1 MAPEQRFK
9 DEWLVRLVKALPQFP
24 VEFIERAR
32 ASRSPYLAQALV
44 AAGLLQPEEI
54 GRIVEQAYRIRYLAP
69 SRQDI
74 DKSAL
79 RLVPERLCR
88 SHMLLPVGAS
98 DRSID
103 VAMANPLDPAAQQD
117 VGNVTGRAVKAFYC
131 SPGRVDELLARVLT
145 PDQVIYDLLER
156 VEQRDRVELVEEP
169 ADDRDGAPEPVRD
182 PVVQLVDAILARAVQ
197 VRASDIHIEQ
207 EERQTNVRYRVDG
220 LLRNSMVLPRYVGV
234 GPVVSRIKIIA
245 KLDVADR
252 RRPQDGRAKI
262 RVGQAEV
269 GLRVS
274 TLPTALGEKVVIRI
288 LDERTAF
295 IPLDKLG
302 FNDTLRVRLEGLMRR
317 GQGILLVTGPTGSGK
332 TSTLYAIASALLSED
347 TNIVTVEDPIEF
359 RLKGVNQVQVSEKA
373 GLTFASVLRSVLR
386 QDPDIILVGEIRDR
400 ETADIACQAAL
411 TGHLV
416 LSTLHTNDALG
427 SVTRLVD
434 MGVDRYKIAAGV
446 IGVAAQRLAR
456 RLCPECRQ
464 PLPDDQIPDRLR
476 SAMRLR
482 SIAPR
487 AFGPHGCEA
496 CDYAGYRGRV
506 PLFELLEITP
516 AVRDAIAEGAAIGDV
531 RLRALRDGALHLL
544 TDDAL
549 AHVAAGD
556 ITIDEATPHLQLEP
570 APASAAAGS
579 RTQAGPEPAARVLV
593 ALSGEA
599 ARQAAAAALAGGGCV
614 VETAADGPAALI
626 SLAQR
631 PPDAL
636 LVELD
641 LPVLDGLELI
651 RRARTGMAL
660 SALPILAASEA
671 DDVER
676 RAAALAAGA
685 DDVIALAAGPG
696 AVAARMRGMLERR
709 GDYSP
714 TSDIMRPRIP
724 ANEDARLAAL
734 RATGVLDTPPEE
746 RFDALTRLAQQTFR
760 VPIAMVSLVDADRQW
775 FKSKV
780 GVDANETPRDV
791 AFCAHAIN
799 GAEVFVVQDAELDP
813 RFAENPLV
821 RGEPHVRFYA
831 GYPLNGPNGEK
842 LGSFCIID
850 HKPRQMTKADIESL
864 TQMGRLVE
872 RALAATRTPP
882 ALSAP

>member
-9 DEWLVRLVKALPQFP
+9 NEWLVRLVKALPQFP
-24 VEFIERAR
+24 VEFIEQAR
-32 ASRSPYLAQALV
+32 ASRSPYLAQAIV

-54 GRIVEQAYRIRYLAP
+54 GRIVEQAYRIHYLAP
-69 SRQDI
+69 SRQEI
-74 DKSAL
+74 DKATL

-88 SHMLLPVGAS
+88 THMLLPVGAS

-103 VAMANPLDPAAQQD
+103 VAMANPLDPDAQQD

-131 SPGRVDELLARVLT
+131 PPGRVDELLARVLT
-145 PDQVIYDLLER
+145 PDHVIYDLLER
-156 VEQRDRVELVEEP
+156 VEQRDRVEVVDEP
-169 ADDRDGAPEPVRD
+169 ADDRDGATEPVRD

-197 VRASDIHIEQ
+197 MRASDIHIEQ

-252 RRPQDGRAKI
+252 RHPQDGRANI

-295 IPLDKLG
+295 IPLAKLG
-302 FNDTLRVRLEGLMRR
+302 FNDTLRVRLEGLMQRS
-317 GQGILLVTGPTGSGK
+317 QGILLVTGPTGSGK

-359 RLKGVNQVQVSEKA
+359 RLKGVNQVQVNDKA

-464 PLPDDQIPDRLR
+464 GLPADQIPDRLR
-476 SAMRLR
+476 RAMSRR
-482 SIAPR
+482 SIAAR
-487 AFGPHGCEA
+487 AFGPHGCDA
-496 CDYAGYRGRV
+496 CDYTGYRGRV

-516 AVRDAIAEGAAIGDV
+516 AVAEAIGEGAPMGDV
-531 RLRALRDGALHLL
+531 RLRALHDGALHLL

-556 ITIDEATPHLQLEP
+556 ITIDEATPHLQLEHAPPASTAASSRAQAGP
-570 APASAAAGS
+570 APA
-579 RTQAGPEPAARVLV
+579 AARVLV
-593 ALSGEA
+593 AL
-599 ARQAAAAALAGGGCV
+599 
-614 VETAADGPAALI
+614 ADE
-626 SLAQR
+626 S
-631 PPDAL
+631 
-636 LVELD
+636 
-641 LPVLDGLELI
+641 
-651 RRARTGMAL
+651 ART
-660 SALPILAASEA
+660 
-671 DDVER
+671 
-676 RAAALAAGA
+676 
-685 DDVIALAAGPG
+685 
-696 AVAARMRGMLERR
+696 
-709 GDYSP
+709 
-714 TSDIMRPRIP
+714 
-724 ANEDARLAAL
+724 
-734 RATGVLDTPPEE
+734 
-746 RFDALTRLAQQTFR
+746 
-760 VPIAMVSLVDADRQW
+760 
-775 FKSKV
+775 
-780 GVDANETPRDV
+780 
-791 AFCAHAIN
+791 
-799 GAEVFVVQDAELDP
+799 
-813 RFAENPLV
+813 
-821 RGEPHVRFYA
+821 
-831 GYPLNGPNGEK
+831 
-842 LGSFCIID
+842 
-850 HKPRQMTKADIESL
+850 
-864 TQMGRLVE
+864 
-872 RALAATRTPP
+872 
-882 ALSAP
+882 